1 MIEPVDEKEARSD
14 HHSRQGLRKP
24 GDRAKKF
31 NNNKN
36 TPRPKQLQQSGV
48 STGSINRTHGKRV
61 DFVAV
66 DSPSP
71 TLKARTPSS
80 GGGMM
85 GKRGGVNEF
94 GAEMDDG
101 DDYED
106 DDYEEEQRE
115 RAIMVMEGAQSG
127 TGTLTRGIDGIV
139 LDETREAAT
148 TIPIEELLASAYA
161 NKKSKKSKGIRFN
174 HYCSSSSD

>member
-31 NNNKN
+31 NNKN
-36 TPRPKQLQQSGV
+36 TPRPKGLQQQSGS
-48 STGSINRTHGKRV
+48 STGSVNRTHGKRV

-71 TLKARTPSS
+71 TIKARSP

-85 GKRGGVNEF
+85 GKRGMSEF
-94 GAEMDDG
+94 GTDMG
-101 DDYED
+101 DEEEEEYD

-115 RAIMVMEGAQSG
+115 RAMMVMEGADSG
-127 TGTLTRGIDGIV
+127 TGILTRGIDGIV

-148 TIPIEELLASAYA
+148 VIPIEELLASAYA
-161 NKKSKKSKGIRFN
+161 NKKSKKSKGIK
-174 HYCSSSSD
+174 SSILAQTQ

>member
-1 MIEPVDEKEARSD
+1 MIEPADEKEARSD

-31 NNNKN
+31 NNKN
-36 TPRPKQLQQSGV
+36 TPRPKQLQQNGL
-48 STGSINRTHGKRV
+48 STGSMNRTHGKRV

-71 TLKARTPSS
+71 TLKARTPS
-80 GGGMM
+80 GGMI
-85 GKRGGVNEF
+85 KRGGVNEF
-94 GAEMDDG
+94 GAEMDGD

-115 RAIMVMEGAQSG
+115 RAIMVMEGAESG

-148 TIPIEELLASAYA
+148 VVPIEELLASAYA
-161 NKKSKKSKGIRFN
+161 NKKSKKSKGI
-174 HYCSSSSD
+174 